1 MTHRRFFL
9 SPEKITTLPLTITNP
24 AIISRISRV
33 LRLKPGDEIVLLDS
47 EGGEYQAILTK
58 IDHQSIE
65 AAVVDKIIH
74 PPPEFEVT
82 LIQSLL
88 KTKGMELVIQK
99 AVELGADRIIP
110 VITERSVARPEGKR
124 ISHYQLRLER
134 IALAASTQS
143 GRIRIP
149 VIEPVTDFDQVLART
164 TGDLLL
170 LLWEGEGDIRI
181 GDILK
186 SGLESG
192 LEAKKAAL
200 FVGPEGGFT
209 LEEVEI
215 ARKRG
220 WTTVS
225 LGTQRL
231 RSETAAI
238 VGLGVYEISKKVS
251 NNHELI
257 RSLIMKGGFTMKA
270 GNLAVKIGSIE
281 AQLEVLKGL
290 NRHKLQPVRQRGLRS
305 LKGILRGEGRFSEEE
320 LEAAKIRSR
329 EEL

>member
-1 MTHRRFFL
+1 M
-9 SPEKITTLPLTITNP
+9 
-24 AIISRISRV
+24 
-33 LRLKPGDEIVLLDS
+33 LLDGD
-47 EGGEYQAILTK
+47 GGEYHAILTK

-65 AAVVDKIIH
+65 AAVVDKVIH

-99 AVELGADRIIP
+99 ATELGADRIIP
-110 VITERSVARPEGKR
+110 VITERSVVRPEGKR

-134 IALAASTQS
+134 IALTASTQS

-170 LLWEGEGDIRI
+170 LLWEGEEDIRI

-186 SGLESG
+186 SG

-215 ARKRG
+215 ARKRR

-225 LGTQRL
+225 LGRQRL

-238 VGLGVYEISKKVS
+238 VGLGV
-251 NNHELI
+251 
-257 RSLIMKGGFTMKA
+257 
-270 GNLAVKIGSIE
+270 
-281 AQLEVLKGL
+281 L
-290 NRHKLQPVRQRGLRS
+290 NVYNDL
-305 LKGILRGEGRFSEEE
+305 
-320 LEAAKIRSR
+320 
-329 EEL
+329 